1 MYTWRCFLA
10 IVFVLVCYFSEF
22 GQIWTQAF
30 VCFLCFFNLPFKKQN
45 HETSTQTDDTLE
57 ETEQQTKKAHHVGV
71 SDETD
76 AARTAQ
82 TESETKH
89 YPNVQRSLLQV
100 FKCAYVNL
108 VQPWYTVP
116 ELGDSQPLHRAL
128 QMEFKLLVERVICKA
143 KSFDLSATSVGCI
156 KIFTQHLHNA
166 KQSDGSPMF
175 GSRSEE
181 MTVLRAFS
189 EALLRNLFPEH
200 LWEAKLYRC
209 VLTEI
214 VAIKALD
221 VLVKCL
227 CNPDILN
234 QMVVSQLDRVTS
246 KSSTED
252 LLNSD
257 REGTPSSTGSEEAEV
272 VTDETDAQYED
283 TKEKKKG
290 NRIKE
295 QFSKFVDKVKSKKV
309 KKKYQKKKKKEHDLL
324 HRALSSRRFAVIED
338 DAANSRESS
347 FRSGMDS
354 DYDSESDDLT
364 TNVREDMMEFKL
376 SYEMWRVGKWAVRVT
391 NVQKENEELCFVLH
405 LEEKNNPENLN
416 WDVKKTQSDILHFHS
431 LWQDTSTLPSISAI
445 VVTKQDLDGA
455 HAEEVASALEHF
467 LQEVVSDAQ
476 LGHTQPVFQFLCPIV
491 QLLSNKD
498 HKGGVWSFLNGLA
511 SFLNPS
517 QDEDESHNPRG
528 EEKVDGAGSSGHN
541 SGQSTGQP
549 ASINTDE
556 EPKGGIVEGPVATHV
571 RFYNPSEETET
582 FKSTEPDIED
592 QTSDEQDVVSD
603 LQESLA
609 ESLDIFVNR
618 SKLVSPSGQL
628 SDISSSVMNHTEGL
642 QSDSVDGF
650 AGAQSGGKTNKKEKI
665 TQRKSNGFQKAKI
678 KEKMGQLKD
687 EMANQ
692 PQAQKKEPHN
702 NWDKVEATKAIFELV
717 KEITGNSVFINIVD
731 AILKA
736 VQPLLKK
743 KINNFLKKMHPTEA
757 QIASYIDSFREKI
770 WPGVNAPFQPP
781 CDSEEKQKT
790 REKALQLINSKYSN
804 SLILKKTDVETV
816 FKIFQDTEENKK
828 LVYMLLS
835 YILGEFLPGEPAFS
849 EIANLTVKDL
859 FS

>member
-1 MYTWRCFLA
+1 MYTWRCFFA
-10 IVFVLVCYFSEF
+10 IVFVLVWYFSEF
-22 GQIWTQAF
+22 GHIWTQAF
-30 VCFLCFFNLPFKKQN
+30 VCFLCFFNLPFKKQDR
-45 HETSTQTDDTLE
+45 ETSTQTDDTLE

-108 VQPWYTVP
+108 VQPWYKVP

-128 QMEFKLLVERVICKA
+128 QTEFNLVVERVICKA
-143 KSFDLSATSVGCI
+143 KNFDLSATSVGCI
-156 KIFTQHLHNA
+156 RIFTQHLHNA
-166 KQSDGSPMF
+166 KQSDGSPVF

-181 MTVLRAFS
+181 MAVLRTFS
-189 EALLRNLFPEH
+189 EALVRNLFPEY
-200 LWEAKLYRC
+200 LWEAKLYQC

-214 VAIKALD
+214 VATKALD
-221 VLVKCL
+221 VLVTCL
-227 CNPDILN
+227 CNPDNLN
-234 QMVVSQLDRVTS
+234 QMVVLQLDSVTF
-246 KSSTED
+246 KSSTGD

-257 REGTPSSTGSEEAEV
+257 REGTPSSMGSEEAEV
-272 VTDETDAQYED
+272 VTDEAEDGRSED

-295 QFSKFVDKVKSKKV
+295 RFSKFVDKVKSKKAQ
-309 KKKYQKKKKKEHDLL
+309 KKNHKKKKKEKQELL
-324 HRALSSRRFAVIED
+324 QRALSARRSAVIED
-338 DAANSRESS
+338 DSARSREGSI
-347 FRSGMDS
+347 RSGMDS
-354 DYDSESDDLT
+354 DYGSETDVYLT
-364 TNVREDMMEFKL
+364 TYVQEDMMEFRL

-391 NVQKENEELCFVLH
+391 NVQKENEELCFTLH

-416 WDVKKTQSDILHFHS
+416 WDVKKSQSDVHNFCS

-445 VVTKQDLDGA
+445 VEKTKQDLDGA
-455 HAEEVASALEHF
+455 YAEEVGSALEHF
-467 LQEVVSDAQ
+467 LQELVSDAQ
-476 LGHTQPVFQFLCPIV
+476 HGHTQPVFQFLCPIV

-528 EEKVDGAGSSGHN
+528 EEKLYGAGASVHN

-549 ASINTDE
+549 ACIDTDE
-556 EPKGGIVEGPVATHV
+556 EPKGGIVEVPVTTNV
-571 RFYNPSEETET
+571 RFCNPSEETDA
-582 FKSTEPDIED
+582 FKSGEPDMED
-592 QTSDEQDVVSD
+592 QTSDEQNVSD
-603 LQESLA
+603 GQESLA

-618 SKLVSPSGQL
+618 SKLVSPSGH
-628 SDISSSVMNHTEGL
+628 SGDISSSVMNHTEGL
-642 QSDSVDGF
+642 QSDSVD
-650 AGAQSGGKTNKKEKI
+650 AQSGGKTNKKEKL
-665 TQRKSNGFQKAKI
+665 TQKKSNGFQKANV
-678 KEKMGQLKD
+678 KEKTGQLKD

-692 PQAQKKEPHN
+692 PQAQKKEPQN
-702 NWDKVEATKAIFELV
+702 NWDQVEATKAIFELV

-736 VQPLLKK
+736 VQPLVKK
-743 KINNFLKKMHPTEA
+743 KINNFLKKMNPTEA
-757 QIASYIDSFREKI
+757 QIASYIDNFREKI
-770 WPGVNAPFQPP
+770 WPEGNAPIHPP
-781 CDSEEKQKT
+781 PDSEEKHKT
-790 REKALQLINSKYSN
+790 KEKALQLISSKYSN

-849 EIANLTVKDL
+849 AIANLTVKD
-859 FS
+859 FVS